1 MKRKVCVFL
10 LIVFIGVAFVAC
22 SDANDPNDPNDPD
35 MGASKNTE
43 LKNYGNGV
51 YYFPYTRDFG
61 NELSLFVENN
71 PNLRL
76 VSIAPL
82 DIKGYGNTTGYYVY
96 FEPKVDSR

>member
-1 MKRKVCVFL
+1 MKRKVCIFL
-10 LIVFIGVAFVAC
+10 LIVFIGVSFVAC
-22 SDANDPNDPNDPD
+22 SDPNDPD

-43 LKNYGNGV
+43 VKNYGNGV
-51 YYFPYTRDFG
+51 YYFPYIRDFG

-82 DIKGYGNTTGYYVY
+82 DTKGYGNTTGYYVY
-96 FEPKVDSR
+96 FEPKE